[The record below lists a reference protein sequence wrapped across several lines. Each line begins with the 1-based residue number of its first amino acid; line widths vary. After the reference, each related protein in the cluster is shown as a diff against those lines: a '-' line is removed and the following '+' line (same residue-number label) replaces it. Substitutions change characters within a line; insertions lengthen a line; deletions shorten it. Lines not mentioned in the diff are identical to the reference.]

1 MNNKL
6 LELAKRRERLIQEAA
21 DQRVKLTQAVDV
33 WREPMA
39 LVDKGFAA
47 LSFIKK
53 HPVWM
58 ASGSAI
64 LLRVLQPAKV
74 GKWVSRGWI
83 AWQLMRKLQT
93 KFLA

>member
-1 MNNKL
+1 MSNKL
-6 LELAKRRERLIQEAA
+6 LELAQRRERLIQEAA
-21 DQRVKLTQAVDV
+21 DQRVQLTQAVDV

-39 LVDKGFAA
+39 LIDKGVAA

-64 LLRVLQPAKV
+64 LLKVLRPSRV